1 MRIKLARFAAAALVM
16 GVSTG
21 AMAQYVCP
29 PGYAYYGG
37 ACQPVAPS
45 YSNPVSGAVS
55 GEAAGAAAGNR
66 IVFVA
71 GMRQIGRLERPVAVD
86 RDAMHYPPLTLVV
99 VERIVLHAA
108 IVPKRDRTLFPAEA
122 AGKFRPDRVLP

>member
-1 MRIKLARFAAAALVM
+1 MRIKLAMFAAAALVM

-45 YSNPVSGAVS
+45 YSNPVSGAMS

-66 IVFVA
+66 AAGPVGAIVGGAIGTAAGTLSGTA
-71 GMRQIGRLERPVAVD
+71 GMFAPPAPTPTCARGY
-86 RDAMHYPPLTLVV
+86 MYYNGSCYPA
-99 VERIVLHAA
+99 R
-108 IVPKRDRTLFPAEA
+108 
-122 AGKFRPDRVLP
+122 